1 MSGAQ
6 MLVQFPPSNPEVD
19 LNTTY
24 DAVVVGSGAAGGM
37 AVHVLTSHGLKV
49 LLLEAGKYQD
59 TSKVLHSMEWPY
71 DHPRRGKMPY
81 DYHALTAAEYN
92 FRSLPYAQNSPYKKV
107 TSYVQGWSGTDY
119 SKTLVVDEKQNP
131 YTGTKYAWVR
141 ARVVGGKTTIWGRLA
156 LRLSDYDFKAKDR
169 DGYGENWPISY
180 ADIEPYYDKVDL
192 YLGVSGFPEHLP
204 WLPDGKFQR
213 PIKLTYSELHMRE
226 TLKGMN
232 RTLTPYRA
240 GVTTDGLKHNKYR
253 SRCYG
258 RGACDR
264 HVGGCDIHAAF
275 DSPTGLIRPAY
286 DTGNLTMRPNS
297 TVYEVTVDQDTG
309 KATGVAF
316 IDSETRKSYQVKAKT
331 VVLAAST
338 LESARL
344 ILLSK
349 STTYPNGIGN
359 SSGHAGH
366 NFCEHVMGPSVAGFM
381 PALVG
386 KPRTLDDGKPGGF
399 YIPRFRNLDRNSK
412 SDFLRGYGFEGGS
425 GCGMVPGSAYD
436 TPGFGDE
443 YKKNVRRMAGATIN
457 IGGFGEV
464 LARYENQVEID
475 PEVKD
480 AWGIPALRFN
490 YKFGENER
498 KMCEDMAVSGREMF
512 DAAKFEVLSSSSKM
526 ETEGWSIHELG
537 TSRMGN
543 DPKTSV
549 VNQFQQFHDV
559 KNLFVVDGSTHV
571 NASCQNPTWTIM
583 ALCWRSC
590 DYLADQMK
598 KGEI

>member
-1 MSGAQ
+1 
-6 MLVQFPPSNPEVD
+6 MLVQFPPTNTEVD
-19 LNTTY
+19 LTKTY

-37 AVHVLTSHGLKV
+37 AAHILTSHGLKV
-49 LLLEAGKYQD
+49 LLLEAGSYQD
-59 TSKVLHSMEWPY
+59 TSKILHSMEWPY
-71 DHPRRGKMPY
+71 DHPRRGNMPP
-81 DYHALTAAEYN
+81 DYHALTAAEYK
-92 FRSLPYAQNSPYKKV
+92 FRPRPYAQNSPYKKV
-107 TSYVQGWSGTDY
+107 TSYVQGWGGTDY
-119 SKTLVVDEKQNP
+119 SKTLVVDEKENP
-131 YTGTKYAWVR
+131 TTGTPYAWVR
-141 ARVVGGKTTIWGRLA
+141 SRVVGGKTNIWGRLA
-156 LRLSDYDFKAKDR
+156 LRLSDYDFKAKDH

-180 ADIEPYYDKVDL
+180 ADIEPYYDRVDR
-192 YLGVSGFPEHLP
+192 YLGVSGFPENLP

-213 PIKLTYSELHMRE
+213 PIRLTYSELHLRN

-232 RTLTPYRA
+232 RVLTPYRA

-258 RGACDR
+258 RGACNR

-286 DTGNLTMRPNS
+286 DTGNLTMRTNA
-297 TVYEVTVDQDTG
+297 TVREVTVDPNTG

-316 IDSETRKSYQVKAKT
+316 VDSETRKEYEVKAKT
-331 VVLAAST
+331 VILAAST
-338 LESARL
+338 LESTRL
-344 ILLSK
+344 ILLSRSK
-349 STTYPNGIGN
+349 TYPNGIGN

-381 PALVG
+381 PELVG
-386 KPRTLDDGKPGGF
+386 KPRTIDDGKPGGF
-399 YIPRFRNLDRNSK
+399 YIPRFQNLDKNSK
-412 SDFLRGYGFEGGS
+412 SGFLRGYGFEGGS
-425 GCGMVPGSAYD
+425 GCGMVPASVYS
-436 TPGFGDE
+436 TPGFGEEFKRDA
-443 YKKNVRRMAGATIN
+443 RRMAGATID

-464 LARYENQVEID
+464 LARYENQVDLD

-498 KMCEDMAVSGREMF
+498 KMCEDMARTGREMF
-512 DAAKFEVLSSSSKM
+512 EAAKFEILSSSSEM
-526 ETEGWSIHELG
+526 LTEGWSIHELG

-559 KNLFVVDGSTHV
+559 KNLFVMDGSTHV

-583 ALCWRSC
+583 ALAWRSC